1 MVIFSI
7 LAFEVGGT
15 EHNIYKALRR
25 TRRLGGGVRVARET
39 SRRRA
44 PLILGDSAPASG
56 RLRLGDRAQS
66 VRFDLEREVDEV
78 VVVLH
83 RVQPCDLDD
92 LPVAEVLA

>member
-25 TRRLGGGVRVARET
+25 ARRLGAPSESPGT

-44 PLILGDSAPASG
+44 PLILGDPAPASG
-56 RLRLGDRAQS
+56 RLRLGDHAQA

>member
-7 LAFEVGGT
+7 LAFEVGGRST
-15 EHNIYKALRR
+15 TYTRLCDAHPASGGRPSRQGRAGGALHFPGRF
-25 TRRLGGGVRVARET
+25 G
-39 SRRRA
+39 S
-44 PLILGDSAPASG
+44 ASG
-56 RLRLGDRAQS
+56 RLRLGDRAQA

-92 LPVAEVLA
+92 LPVTEVLA